1 MGSGCGSV
9 GKVVASNS
17 RGPRFEY
24 SLWQNL
30 YLSFTVNCAYWRNK
44 KIVAVVF
51 IAGLAVVAGA
61 PVPQPDPVSE
71 ADTFFI
77 LPAPPAIIPYR
88 PVFRTG
94 RWSHPTP
101 VVFRGYPHVWKR
113 NADAEVKPVELNNKL
128 IESLF
133 DVLKSGEILEL
144 EPSPTSTSMVES
156 EEDEP
161 ISKFVGSLFN
171 SDQWFRNIE
180 KSEESLELETSSSTP
195 LVGQK
200 EELNS

>member
-88 PVFRTG
+88 PVVTSHPGRLPWISARLEKECWCRSQTG
-94 RWSHPTP
+94 RAEQQTYRVSFWRSKIW
-101 VVFRGYPHVWKR
+101 RNLGHVCDGQHEGLLYESGF
-113 NADAEVKPVELNNKL
+113 NHAEV
-128 IESLF
+128 
-133 DVLKSGEILEL
+133 
-144 EPSPTSTSMVES
+144 
-156 EEDEP
+156 
-161 ISKFVGSLFN
+161 
-171 SDQWFRNIE
+171 
-180 KSEESLELETSSSTP
+180 
-195 LVGQK
+195 
-200 EELNS
+200 

>member
-1 MGSGCGSV
+1 M
-9 GKVVASNS
+9 
-17 RGPRFEY
+17 
-24 SLWQNL
+24 
-30 YLSFTVNCAYWRNK
+30 
-44 KIVAVVF
+44 
-51 IAGLAVVAGA
+51 
-61 PVPQPDPVSE
+61 
-71 ADTFFI
+71 
-77 LPAPPAIIPYR
+77 
-88 PVFRTG
+88 
-94 RWSHPTP
+94 
-101 VVFRGYPHVWKR
+101 
-113 NADAEVKPVELNNKL
+113 
-128 IESLF
+128 
-133 DVLKSGEILEL
+133 EL

>member
-44 KIVAVVF
+44 KIVSVVF
-51 IAGLAVVAGA
+51 IAGLAVVADA

-94 RWSHPTP
+94 RCSVQAGVPYRPVVTSHPGRLPWISARLEKECWCRSQTGRTEQQT
-101 VVFRGYPHVWKR
+101 FRVSFWRSKIWR
-113 NADAEVKPVELNNKL
+113 NLGAGA
-128 IESLF
+128 F
-133 DVLKSGEILEL
+133 
-144 EPSPTSTSMVES
+144 TY
-156 EEDEP
+156 
-161 ISKFVGSLFN
+161 
-171 SDQWFRNIE
+171 
-180 KSEESLELETSSSTP
+180 
-195 LVGQK
+195 
-200 EELNS
+200 